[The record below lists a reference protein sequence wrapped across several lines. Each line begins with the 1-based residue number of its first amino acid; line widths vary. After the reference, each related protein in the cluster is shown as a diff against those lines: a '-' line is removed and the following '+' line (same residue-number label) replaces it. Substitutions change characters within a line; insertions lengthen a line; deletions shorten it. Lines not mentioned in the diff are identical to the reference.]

1 MMLELNNFDMIKL
14 QKIIRMQFLC
24 TNILCFESPKIGI
37 DNN

>member
-24 TNILCFESPKIGI
+24 TNILCF
-37 DNN
+37 